1 MKPSEEYLR
10 DLADIRT
17 MMERSTKFLS
27 LSGLAGI
34 LAGLLALAG
43 VYIVYTVLQFDP
55 GAYGYNAVTDPIV
68 LALFPKVIL
77 LASGILAL
85 SISAAVLLSIRKA
98 RQKNQKVWNVTSRQL
113 LLAMAVPLI
122 AGGLLILML
131 IAQGLIGLV
140 IPLTLIFYGIALWQA
155 GFFTYSDVKGLG
167 ILQTGLGIL
176 AVFYIEHSLWIW
188 AIGFGIVHVIYGIYM
203 HFKYER

>member
-1 MKPSEEYLR
+1 MKPSQEYLR

-43 VYIVYTVLQFDP
+43 AYIVQTVFEFDP
-55 GAYGYNAVTDPIV
+55 GVYGYNVVNDPTV
-68 LALFPKVIL
+68 LTLFHKIIL
-77 LASGILAL
+77 LAFGILTL
-85 SISAAVLLSIRKA
+85 SIGAAILLSIRKA
-98 RQKNQKVWNVTSRQL
+98 RKGNQQVWNMTSRQL
-113 LLAMAVPLI
+113 LIGMVVPLTT
-122 AGGLLILML
+122 GGLLILIL

-140 IPLTLIFYGIALWQA
+140 APLTLIFYGIALWQA
-155 GFFTYSDVKGLG
+155 GFFTYTDVKGLG
-167 ILQTGLGIL
+167 LIQIGLGIL
-176 AVFYIEHSLWIW
+176 SALYIEHSLWIW
-188 AIGFGIVHVIYGIYM
+188 AIGFGIVHVIYGTYM